1 MKVKLLAIILLVTL
15 SLSGCSGYEIS
26 TKLVSDAI
34 VLTPEKL
41 ILVTDTVKEPK
52 LYEVD
57 YVKFDTS
64 LKEIKKKY
72 DLRPFLSHSKEIIIS
87 AEVTVKELYS
97 LIEQLK
103 DNNEIPPDTRAT
115 LSEEEPLN
123 MLKKGEVTTEEI
135 YITIKNS
142 NICDERICS
151 YNSYL
156 KGDKFTMLYESD
168 GEIKVKQITI

>member
-34 VLTPEKL
+34 VITPEKL

-64 LKEIKKKY
+64 LKEIKK
-72 DLRPFLSHSKEIIIS
+72 
-87 AEVTVKELYS
+87 
-97 LIEQLK
+97 
-103 DNNEIPPDTRAT
+103 
-115 LSEEEPLN
+115 
-123 MLKKGEVTTEEI
+123 
-135 YITIKNS
+135 
-142 NICDERICS
+142 
-151 YNSYL
+151 
-156 KGDKFTMLYESD
+156 
-168 GEIKVKQITI
+168 